1 MPAPDLLV
9 ARFHRRLAGWYVTR
23 QSVAAVTLW
32 AFAWGT
38 AVLVLRA
45 TQGTPADLLLWGA
58 AGLPVVLAVAAWLA
72 LRKLPTR
79 AAVRATLDRH
89 GDCGGLLMAGAER
102 DLGRWTDALPAV
114 ALPRIRWNATR
125 PLGGLAVAA
134 AYLALGFLVPT
145 NPSLLAGESKLD
157 ITREADRLTEQVQ
170 VLKEEKILEADRAEA
185 IKEKLDQVRDQSQ
198 GKDPAKTLEALD
210 HLNEVVKQTGRQA
223 AESAAKQA
231 NQFGNL
237 EAAAEALAA
246 AAPSLDSDA
255 LSTLMG
261 QMAAL
266 AKAAAAEG
274 DQLGDEFTADLT
286 AAMNAG
292 KFTPEQLAAL
302 AEAFKQGKG
311 KNQKKVKK
319 LVKLKF
325 IDADEVGDCDGDCDG
340 KGLAAFLKKNG
351 GKCGLCDAMSECAG
365 RGGVNDG
372 PGHVAELFGDK
383 SSEEGFKFK
392 EEALPPADLKALKD
406 SQLTGM
412 SSAAPQVDP
421 KSGPGPA
428 EALKGAAAGGG
439 SANAAT
445 VLPQHRAAVERYFD
459 RPKK

>member
-1 MPAPDLLV
+1 VPAPDLLV
-9 ARFHRRLAGWYVTR
+9 ARFRRRLAGWYVLR
-23 QSVAAVTLW
+23 GAVAAVTLW

-38 AVLVLRA
+38 VVLILRA
-45 TQGTPADLLLWGA
+45 TQGTPAEALLWGA
-58 AGLPVVLAVAAWLA
+58 AGVPVVVALAAWLA
-72 LRKLPTR
+72 LRKLPAKPT
-79 AAVRATLDRH
+79 VRAMLDRH

-102 DLGRWTDALPAV
+102 DLGGWADALPRV
-114 ALPRIRWNATR
+114 KLPRVRWNAAR

-134 AYLALGFLVPT
+134 AYLVLGFLVPAD
-145 NPSLLAGESKLD
+145 PSLLAGETRLD

-170 VLKEEKILEADRAEA
+170 VLKEEKILDAERAET

-198 GKDPAKTLEALD
+198 GKDPVKTLEALD

-237 EAAAEALAA
+237 EAAAEALSQ
-246 AAPSLDSDA
+246 AAPGLDSDA
-255 LSTLMG
+255 LTSLMG

-274 DQLGDEFTADLT
+274 DQLGDEFTADL
-286 AAMNAG
+286 ADALNAG

-302 AEAFKQGKG
+302 AEALKEGKG
-311 KNQKKVKK
+311 KNQKKIKK
-319 LVKLKF
+319 LLKAKL
-325 IDADEVGDCDGDCDG
+325 IDADDLKECDGECDAA
-340 KGLAAFLKKNG
+340 GLAAFLKKNG
-351 GKCGLCDAMSECAG
+351 GKCDLADAMCAC
-365 RGGVNDG
+365 RGGVTEG

-392 EEALPPADLKALKD
+392 EEALPPAELKALKD

-412 SSAAPQVDP
+412 SSAAPQTAP
-421 KSGPGPA
+421 KSGPAVA